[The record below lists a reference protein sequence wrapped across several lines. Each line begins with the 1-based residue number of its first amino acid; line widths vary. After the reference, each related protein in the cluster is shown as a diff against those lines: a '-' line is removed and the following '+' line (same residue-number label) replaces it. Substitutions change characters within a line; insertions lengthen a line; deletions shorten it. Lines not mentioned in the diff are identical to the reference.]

1 MPVGVLEFFSRGKDA
16 MNVSRSSMEQERLVA
31 KLEPALARLAARG
44 ILRSYRK
51 NAIIIN
57 EGEAGDSLFVL
68 LQGEVKVYAT
78 DENGREITYGTIHA
92 GDYFGEM
99 SLDGGPRSASVMTLE
114 PCLCSLVSRA
124 AVLQHL
130 ADEPGFAV
138 SLVSQVI
145 RRARSATETARQM
158 ALLDVYGRVIHTLEG
173 QQGPASSQAPVQLTQ
188 ITHQQIAS
196 RVGAS
201 REMVSRLLKDL
212 EKGGYVE
219 LGIKR
224 ITLKKKLPAR
234 W

>member
-1 MPVGVLEFFSRGKDA
+1 
-16 MNVSRSSMEQERLVA
+16 MNVSRAAIEQDRLLA
-31 KLEPALARLAARG
+31 GLDPSIARLAARG
-44 ILRSYRK
+44 IVRSYRK
-51 NAIIIN
+51 NTIVLN
-57 EGEAGDSLFVL
+57 EGEPGDSLFVL
-68 LQGEVKVYAT
+68 LQGQVKVYAT
-78 DENGREITYGTIHA
+78 DENGREITYGTIQA

-99 SLDGGPRSASVMTLE
+99 SLDGGARSASVMTLE
-114 PCLCSLVSRA
+114 PCLCALVGRA
-124 AVLQHL
+124 AVQQHL
-130 ADEPGFAV
+130 AEEPDFALQ
-138 SLVSQVI
+138 LVGQVI
-145 RRARSATETARQM
+145 RRARAATETARQM

-173 QQGPASSQAPVQLTQ
+173 QQGPATMQAPVQLTQ

>member
-1 MPVGVLEFFSRGKDA
+1 MNGSKTALEQD
-16 MNVSRSSMEQERLVA
+16 RLMIQ
-31 KLEPALARLAARG
+31 LDPSLARLAARG
-44 ILRSYRK
+44 IVRSYRK
-51 NAIIIN
+51 NTIILN
-57 EGEAGDSLFVL
+57 EGEPGDSLFVL

-78 DENGREITYGTIHA
+78 DENGREITYGTIEA

-99 SLDGGPRSASVMTLE
+99 SLDGGPRSASVMTLDN
-114 PCLCSLVSRA
+114 CLCALVSRA
-124 AVLQHL
+124 VVQQHL
-130 ADEPGFAV
+130 AEEPDFALQ
-138 SLVSQVI
+138 LVTQVI

-173 QQGPASSQAPVQLTQ
+173 QQGPATHQSPVQLTQ

>member
-1 MPVGVLEFFSRGKDA
+1 
-16 MNVSRSSMEQERLVA
+16 MNMTRTGAEQERLVA
-31 KLEPALARLAARG
+31 KLEPALGRLASRG
-44 ILRSYRK
+44 ILRNYRK
-51 NAIIIN
+51 NTIILN
-57 EGEAGDSLFVL
+57 EGEPGDSLFVL
-68 LQGEVKVYAT
+68 LQGQVKVYAT
-78 DENGREITYGTIHA
+78 DENGREITYGTIQA

-99 SLDGGPRSASVMTLE
+99 SLDGGPRSASVMTLDQT
-114 PCLCSLVSRA
+114 LCSLVSRA
-124 AVLQHL
+124 AVQQHL
-130 ADEPGFAV
+130 AEEPGFAV

>member
-1 MPVGVLEFFSRGKDA
+1 
-16 MNVSRSSMEQERLVA
+16 MNVSRNAMEQERLVA
-31 KLEPALARLAARG
+31 KLEPGIGRLAARG
-44 ILRSYRK
+44 IVRSYRK
-51 NAIIIN
+51 NTIVIN
-57 EGEAGDSLFVL
+57 EGEVGDSLFVL
-68 LQGEVKVYAT
+68 LQGQVKVYAT
-78 DENGREITYGTIHA
+78 DENGREITYGTIQA

-114 PCLCSLVSRA
+114 PCLCALVSRA
-124 AVLQHL
+124 AVQQHL
-130 ADEPGFAV
+130 ADEPEFAI

-173 QQGPASSQAPVQLTQ
+173 QQGPASTQAPVELNQ

>member
-1 MPVGVLEFFSRGKDA
+1 
-16 MNVSRSSMEQERLVA
+16 MNVSRSSAEHERLIGM
-31 KLEPALARLAARG
+31 LEPAVGRLAARG

-51 NAIIIN
+51 NTILLN
-57 EGEAGDSLFVL
+57 EGEPGDSLFVL
-68 LQGEVKVYAT
+68 LQGQVKVYAT
-78 DENGREITYGTIHA
+78 DENGREITYGTIVT

-99 SLDGGPRSASVMTLE
+99 S
-114 PCLCSLVSRA
+114 
-124 AVLQHL
+124 
-130 ADEPGFAV
+130 
-138 SLVSQVI
+138 
-145 RRARSATETARQM
+145 
-158 ALLDVYGRVIHTLEG
+158 LLDVYGRVIHTLESE
-173 QQGPASSQAPVQLTQ
+173 QGPAAVQAPVQLTQ

-219 LGIKR
+219 LGVKR

>member
-1 MPVGVLEFFSRGKDA
+1 
-16 MNVSRSSMEQERLVA
+16 MNVSRIAVEQERIAVQ
-31 KLEPALARLAARG
+31 LEPSIERLAARG
-44 ILRSYRK
+44 IVRSYRK
-51 NAIIIN
+51 NTIILN
-57 EGEAGDSLFVL
+57 EGEPGDSLFVL
-68 LQGEVKVYAT
+68 LQGQVKVYAT
-78 DENGREITYGTIHA
+78 DENGREITYGTIHE

-99 SLDGGPRSASVMTLE
+99 SLDGGPRSASVMTVE
-114 PCLCSLVSRA
+114 PCLCALVARA
-124 AVLQHL
+124 AVQEHL
-130 ADEPGFAV
+130 ADEPGFALQ
-138 SLVSQVI
+138 LVTQVI

-158 ALLDVYGRVIHTLEG
+158 ALMDVYGRVIHTLEG
-173 QQGPASSQAPVQLTQ
+173 EQGPASSQAPVQLTQ

>member
-1 MPVGVLEFFSRGKDA
+1 
-16 MNVSRSSMEQERLVA
+16 MEQDRLLA
-31 KLEPALARLAARG
+31 SLEPSLARLAARG
-44 ILRSYRK
+44 IIRNYRK
-51 NAIIIN
+51 NTIILN
-57 EGEAGDSLFVL
+57 EGEPGDSLFVL
-68 LQGEVKVYAT
+68 LQGQVKVYAT
-78 DENGREITYGTIHA
+78 DENGREITYGTIEA

-114 PCLCSLVSRA
+114 PSLCALVSRA
-124 AVLQHL
+124 GVQQHL
-130 ADEPGFAV
+130 ADEPGFALQ
-138 SLVSQVI
+138 LVSQVI

-158 ALLDVYGRVIHTLEG
+158 ALMDVYGRVIHTLEG
-173 QQGPASSQAPVQLTQ
+173 QQGPASTHAPVQLNQ

>member
-1 MPVGVLEFFSRGKDA
+1 MHA
-16 MNVSRSSMEQERLVA
+16 CRSAIEQERLIA
-31 KLEPALARLAARG
+31 RLEPALARLAARG
-44 ILRSYRK
+44 IVRSYRK
-51 NAIIIN
+51 NTIILN
-57 EGEAGDSLFVL
+57 EGETGDSLFVL
-68 LQGEVKVYAT
+68 LQGQVKVYAT
-78 DENGREITYGTIHA
+78 DENGREITYGFIQA

-99 SLDGGPRSASVMTLE
+99 SLDGGPRSASVMSLD
-114 PCLCSLVSRA
+114 PCLCSMVSRA
-124 AVLQHL
+124 AVQQHL
-130 ADEPGFAV
+130 DEEPGFAF
-138 SLVSQVI
+138 SLVTQAI

-173 QQGPASSQAPVQLTQ
+173 EHGPASVQAPVQLTQ

>member
-1 MPVGVLEFFSRGKDA
+1 
-16 MNVSRSSMEQERLVA
+16 
-31 KLEPALARLAARG
+31 
-44 ILRSYRK
+44 
-51 NAIIIN
+51 
-57 EGEAGDSLFVL
+57 
-68 LQGEVKVYAT
+68 
-78 DENGREITYGTIHA
+78 
-92 GDYFGEM
+92 
-99 SLDGGPRSASVMTLE
+99 MTLE
-114 PCLCSLVSRA
+114 PCRLAVVEPEQFKRFLSTHSEA
-124 AVLQHL
+124 AYALIVAL
-130 ADEPGFAV
+130 
-138 SLVSQVI
+138 I
-145 RRARSATETARQM
+145 RRASNLARVIGSL

-173 QQGPASSQAPVQLTQ
+173 QQGPASSQAPIQLTQ

>member
-1 MPVGVLEFFSRGKDA
+1 V
-16 MNVSRSSMEQERLVA
+16 EQDRLVA
-31 KLEPALARLAARG
+31 RLEPSIARLAARG
-44 ILRSYRK
+44 IVRSYRK
-51 NAIIIN
+51 NTIVIN
-57 EGEAGDSLFVL
+57 EGEPGDSLFVL
-68 LQGEVKVYAT
+68 LQGQVKVYAT
-78 DENGREITYGTIHA
+78 DENGREITYGTIQA

-99 SLDGGPRSASVMTLE
+99 SLDGGPRSASVMTLDS
-114 PCLCSLVSRA
+114 CLCTLVSRA
-124 AVLQHL
+124 AVQQHL
-130 ADEPGFAV
+130 ADEPGFALQ
-138 SLVSQVI
+138 LVTQVI

-158 ALLDVYGRVIHTLEG
+158 ALMDVYGRVIHTLEG
-173 QQGPASSQAPVQLTQ
+173 QQGPASIQAPVQLTQ

>member
-1 MPVGVLEFFSRGKDA
+1 MS
-16 MNVSRSSMEQERLVA
+16 VSRNAQEHDRLVA
-31 KLEPALARLAARG
+31 RLDPAIARLAARG
-44 ILRSYRK
+44 IPRSYRK
-51 NAIIIN
+51 NTVILN
-57 EGEAGDSLFVL
+57 EGELGDSLFVL

-78 DENGREITYGTIHA
+78 DENGREITYGTIA
-92 GDYFGEM
+92 SGDYFGEM
-99 SLDGGPRSASVMTLE
+99 SLDGGPRSASVMTLDA
-114 PCLCSLVSRA
+114 CVCAMVSRA
-124 AVLQHL
+124 SVQQHL
-130 ADEPGFAV
+130 AEEPDFAMQ
-138 SLVSQVI
+138 LVAQVI

-158 ALLDVYGRVIHTLEG
+158 ALMDVYGRVIHTLEG
-173 QQGPASSQAPVQLTQ
+173 QHGPATGQAPVQLTQ

>member
-1 MPVGVLEFFSRGKDA
+1 MT
-16 MNVSRSSMEQERLVA
+16 VSRIAIDQEKLFARLT
-31 KLEPALARLAARG
+31 PALARLAARG
-44 ILRSYRK
+44 IVRSYRK
-51 NAIIIN
+51 NTVILN
-57 EGEAGDSLFVL
+57 EGEPGDSLFVL
-68 LQGEVKVYAT
+68 LEGQVKVFAT
-78 DENGREITYGTIHA
+78 DENGREITYGTIQA

-99 SLDGGPRSASVMTLE
+99 SLDGGPRSASVMTLDAS
-114 PCLCSLVSRA
+114 LCSLVSRA
-124 AVLQHL
+124 AVQQHL
-130 ADEPGFAV
+130 ADEPDFAL

-173 QQGPASSQAPVQLTQ
+173 EHGPASVQAPVQLDQ

>member
-1 MPVGVLEFFSRGKDA
+1 
-16 MNVSRSSMEQERLVA
+16 MNVSRTAVEHEKLITQ
-31 KLEPALARLAARG
+31 LEPSLGRLAARG
-44 ILRSYRK
+44 IVRSYRK
-51 NAIIIN
+51 NTIILN
-57 EGEAGDSLFVL
+57 EGEPGDSLFVL
-68 LQGEVKVYAT
+68 LQGQVKVYAT
-78 DENGREITYGTIHA
+78 DENGREITFGMIQA

-99 SLDGGPRSASVMTLE
+99 SLDGAPRSASVMTLE
-114 PCLCSLVSRA
+114 PCLCALVVRS
-124 AVLQHL
+124 AVQQHL
-130 ADEPGFAV
+130 AEEPAFALQ
-138 SLVSQVI
+138 LVTQVI
-145 RRARSATETARQM
+145 RRARAATETARQM

-173 QQGPASSQAPVQLTQ
+173 EQGPASMQTPVQLTQ

>member
-1 MPVGVLEFFSRGKDA
+1 
-16 MNVSRSSMEQERLVA
+16 MNVSRTAADQERLIA
-31 KLEPALARLAARG
+31 NLEPSIARLAARG

-51 NAIIIN
+51 NTIILN
-57 EGEAGDSLFVL
+57 EGEPGDSLFVL
-68 LQGEVKVYAT
+68 LQGQVKVYAT
-78 DENGREITYGTIHA
+78 DENGREITYGTIIA

-99 SLDGGPRSASVMTLE
+99 SLDGGPRSASVMSLE
-114 PCLCSLVSRA
+114 NVLCCLVPRQ
-124 AVLQHL
+124 AVRQHL
-130 ADEPGFAV
+130 ADEPGFAIQ
-138 SLVSQVI
+138 LVTQVI
-145 RRARSATETARQM
+145 RRARAATETARQM
-158 ALLDVYGRVIHTLEG
+158 ALLDVYGRVIHTLES
-173 QQGPASSQAPVQLTQ
+173 QQGPAAAEAPIQLTQ

-219 LGIKR
+219 LGVKR

>member
-1 MPVGVLEFFSRGKDA
+1 MNMSRTGA
-16 MNVSRSSMEQERLVA
+16 EQERLVA
-31 KLEPALARLAARG
+31 KLEPALGRLASRG

-51 NAIIIN
+51 NTIILN
-57 EGEAGDSLFVL
+57 EGEPGDSLFVL
-68 LQGEVKVYAT
+68 LQGQVKVYAT
-78 DENGREITYGTIHA
+78 DENGREITYGTILA

-114 PCLCSLVSRA
+114 QTLCSLVSRS

-173 QQGPASSQAPVQLTQ
+173 QHGPASSHAPVQLTQ

>member
-1 MPVGVLEFFSRGKDA
+1 MT
-16 MNVSRSSMEQERLVA
+16 VSTRTAIEQDRLIA
-31 KLEPALARLAARG
+31 QLEPAIGRLATRG
-44 ILRSYRK
+44 IIRSYRK
-51 NAIIIN
+51 NTIVLN
-57 EGEAGDSLFVL
+57 EGEPGDSLFVL
-68 LQGEVKVYAT
+68 LQGQVKVYAT
-78 DENGREITYGTIHA
+78 DENGREITYGTIQA

-99 SLDGGPRSASVMTLE
+99 SLDGGPRSASVMTVE
-114 PCLCSLVSRA
+114 SCVCSLVSRA
-124 AVLQHL
+124 AVQLHL
-130 ADEPGFAV
+130 AEEPGFALQ
-138 SLVSQVI
+138 LVTQVI

-173 QQGPASSQAPVQLTQ
+173 EQGPASSHAPVQLTQ

>member
-1 MPVGVLEFFSRGKDA
+1 MPVSRTA
-16 MNVSRSSMEQERLVA
+16 MEQERLIA
-31 KLEPALARLAARG
+31 QLEPSLGRLAARG
-44 ILRSYRK
+44 IVRSYRK
-51 NAIIIN
+51 NTVVIN
-57 EGEAGDSLFVL
+57 EGESTDSVFIL
-68 LQGEVKVYAT
+68 LQGQVKVYAT
-78 DENGREITYGTIHA
+78 DEDGHEITYGNIHA

-99 SLDGGPRSASVMTLE
+99 SLDGGPRSASVMTVE
-114 PCLCSLVSRA
+114 PSLCVLVSRSL
-124 AVLQHL
+124 VQQHMQQ
-130 ADEPGFAV
+130 EPGFAMA
-138 SLVSQVI
+138 LVTQVI

-158 ALLDVYGRVIHTLEG
+158 ALLDVYGRVVHTLESE
-173 QQGPASSQAPVQLTQ
+173 QGPASVQAPVELTQ

-224 ITLKKKLPAR
+224 ITLKKKLPAH

>member
-1 MPVGVLEFFSRGKDA
+1 
-16 MNVSRSSMEQERLVA
+16 MEQDRLLA
-31 KLEPALARLAARG
+31 SLEPSLARLAARG
-44 ILRSYRK
+44 IIRSYRK
-51 NAIIIN
+51 NTIVLN
-57 EGEAGDSLFVL
+57 EGEPGDSLFVM
-68 LQGEVKVYAT
+68 LQGHVKVYAT
-78 DENGREITYGTIHA
+78 DENGREITYGTIEE

-99 SLDGGPRSASVMTLE
+99 SLDGGARSASVMTLE
-114 PCLCSLVSRA
+114 PSLCALVSRA
-124 AVLQHL
+124 AVQQHL
-130 ADEPGFAV
+130 ADAPGFALQ
-138 SLVSQVI
+138 LVTQVI

-158 ALLDVYGRVIHTLEG
+158 ALMDVYGRVIHTLEG
-173 QQGPASSQAPVQLTQ
+173 QQGPASTQAPVQLMQ